1 MLEDF
6 ADRMG
11 EAAPQVP
18 SRKSALHTAEE
29 DVVSGVGEKAAKCG
43 FCSTFGGVA
52 GAGEARIGRT
62 DRPQYAALGKAGGQH
77 VYYVPNTA
85 TGERLFEL
93 PSQIEF
99 CLALCTVSHAP
110 WRSSHGPLWAC
121 LTDLDPVAI
130 RHCQPAAS
138 TLHDCFQTAS
148 ASPHS
153 LKVTME

>member
-11 EAAPQVP
+11 EATPQVR
-18 SRKSALHTAEE
+18 SRKSALHTAEQ
-29 DVVSGVGEKAAKCG
+29 DVVSGEGEKAAKCG

-62 DRPQYAALGKAGGQH
+62 DRPPSAALGKAGRPH

-93 PSQIEF
+93 PGQIEF

-110 WRSSHGPLWAC
+110 WRSSPGPSWAC
-121 LTDLDPVAI
+121 HTDLDPGAI

-138 TLHDCFQTAS
+138 TLHDCFRTAS

>member
-1 MLEDF
+1 MLEDL
-6 ADRMG
+6 ADSMG
-11 EAAPQVP
+11 EAAAQVP

-43 FCSTFGGVA
+43 FCSTLGGVA
-52 GAGEARIGRT
+52 GAGDARVGRT
-62 DRPQYAALGKAGGQH
+62 DRPQYAALGKAGRQH

-93 PSQIEF
+93 PSPIEL

-110 WRSSHGPLWAC
+110 WRSSHGPSWAC
-121 LTDLDPVAI
+121 HTDLDLVAI
-130 RHCQPAAS
+130 RHCQPVVS

-153 LKVTME
+153 LTVTME